1 MGDGVGAGAI
11 TEDTQKALLKLQQ
24 QSTNVTSEVQDL
36 DDLDVADLVADFHAR
51 LNNNDTKKTS
61 QRVRPEHKFHKKRKE
76 KRRIKH
82 KGAGEN
88 KDVGG
93 QGFLMGKRGGMM
105 PAHLQ
110 ANVRSAIGDEE

>member
-1 MGDGVGAGAI
+1 M
-11 TEDTQKALLKLQQ
+11 LHP
-24 QSTNVTSEVQDL
+24 EVQDL

-51 LNNNDTKKTS
+51 LNNGDMKKTS

-93 QGFLMGKRGGMM
+93 QGFSDGQKRWNDAGALTSEREKCDWRRGVKIFM
-105 PAHLQ
+105 L
-110 ANVRSAIGDEE
+110 

>member
-1 MGDGVGAGAI
+1 MCHFQNARFRRPR
-11 TEDTQKALLKLQQ
+11 L
-24 QSTNVTSEVQDL
+24 
-36 DDLDVADLVADFHAR
+36 ADLVADFHAR
-51 LNNNDTKKTS
+51 LNDDDTKKVS
-61 QRVRPEHKFHKKRKE
+61 RRVRPEHKFHKKRKE

-110 ANVRSAIGDEE
+110 ANVRSAIGDEVVVKLVMLENLLYATTRSK